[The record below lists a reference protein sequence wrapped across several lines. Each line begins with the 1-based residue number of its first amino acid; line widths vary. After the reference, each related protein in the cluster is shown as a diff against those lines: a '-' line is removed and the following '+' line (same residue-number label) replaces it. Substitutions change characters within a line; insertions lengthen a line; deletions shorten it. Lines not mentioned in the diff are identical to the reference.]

1 MPVQPLFKDESE
13 KISSFAALYDTYFD
27 RVNRYLR
34 YRVSSVWD
42 ADDLT
47 ASVFIKALEKYH
59 LFRGEA
65 PVAVWLFRIT
75 HNTYVDYMR
84 SRSRYVFADCD
95 EMAVAGDFPLP
106 EEEFLRLEE
115 LGRLRKML
123 DLMDPEQRDV
133 ISLRY
138 VGELK
143 FGQIARVLDKTE
155 AAVRMIHHRAIK
167 ILRARLKEEE

>member
-1 MPVQPLFKDESE
+1 MQPLFKDENE
-13 KISSFAALYDTYFD
+13 KINSFAALYDTYFD

-34 YRVSSVWD
+34 YRVSNLWD

-84 SRSRYVFADCD
+84 SRNRYVLSDCR
-95 EMAVAGDFPLP
+95 EVAGTEDRLPP

-115 LGRLRKML
+115 LARLRKML
-123 DLMDPEQRDV
+123 DLMDPDQRDV

-138 VGELK
+138 VGDLK

-155 AAVRMIHHRAIK
+155 AAVRMIHHRALK
-167 ILRARLKEEE
+167 TLRARLREEG